1 MNSEAASTVAEEE
14 DFGEQGQAKLIKSL
28 EVHLSRPDLFIVFVF
43 VSDADICL
51 KLFLIYKRFALFLI
65 SRQKCYFLF

>member
-28 EVHLSRPDLFIVFVF
+28 EVYTSTLSNPTFCHCKKTF
-43 VSDADICL
+43 
-51 KLFLIYKRFALFLI
+51 
-65 SRQKCYFLF
+65 